1 MTNLKTMD
9 QRIPASSRPRQRVA
23 AGFRL
28 DGGWVFKRAAL
39 VKYYDDEG
47 SWPGTKCEYENIDG
61 RKATVFNGN
70 EFTDPELKEL
80 LQARTERCS
89 PKMHSL
95 VYETGIKIFSIMILT
110 MGRCLKK
117 ILYLR
122 KSNH

>member
-9 QRIPASSRPRQRVA
+9 QRISASSRLRQRVA
-23 AGFRL
+23 ASFRL

-47 SWPGTKCEYENIDG
+47 SWSGTECEYENIDG
-61 RKATVFNGN
+61 RKATVFNDN
-70 EFTDPELKEL
+70 ECTDPELKGL

-95 VYETGIKIFSIMILT
+95 VYETGISIFSIMILN

-122 KSNH
+122 KPNH

>member
-1 MTNLKTMD
+1 MD
-9 QRIPASSRPRQRVA
+9 QRIPASSRLRQRIA

-28 DGGWVFKRAAL
+28 DGGWVFKRDAL

-47 SWPGTKCEYENIDG
+47 SWSGTECEYENIDG
-61 RKATVFNGN
+61 RKVTVFNGN
-70 EFTDPELKEL
+70 ECTGSELKEL

-95 VYETGIKIFSIMILT
+95 VYETGIKIFSIMILA
-110 MGRCLKK
+110 MGKSLKK

-122 KSNH
+122 KPNH